1 MRIRRGKRQPGG
13 TRIAP
18 AGGNPI
24 GNAGN
29 CSARTGSG
37 RAPWISPTR
46 AVLVD
51 APQAS
56 RVRTAAR
63 RTRDR
68 GRSPALPPAGRP
80 AHRPPPVRRRT
91 PAGSN
96 KDSDRGRF
104 DSNRRHHAQGRDPGI
119 ARPRRRSARSSA
131 THRPNTPR
139 CGGLPRLQAPS
150 PCSGSARA
158 HRRARRRSRTRRRQA
173 DAERSWT
180 NEGARGV
187 LPAGRIPSDHE
198 ATGSTP
204 ITPFASRQ
212 KPHLLSRSA
221 HGPSR

>member
-1 MRIRRGKRQPGG
+1 MRIRRGERQPGG
-13 TRIAP
+13 LEGLPRDETRPGMQGIARRGRGP
-18 AGGNPI
+18 
-24 GNAGN
+24 
-29 CSARTGSG
+29 G
-37 RAPWISPTR
+37 RAPRISPPR
-46 AVLVD
+46 AVPVD
-51 APQAS
+51 APPAS
-56 RVRTAAR
+56 RVSIAAR

-68 GRSPALPPAGRP
+68 RRRPALPPAERP
-80 AHRPPPVRRRT
+80 AHRPPPVLRRT

-104 DSNRRHHAQGRDPGI
+104 DSNRRHHARGRDPGI
-119 ARPRRRSARSSA
+119 ARPLRRSARSSA

-180 NEGARGV
+180 TEGARGV
-187 LPAGRIPSDHE
+187 LPAGRIPGDHE